1 MVKSLKSLQ
10 FAAVQFGHQIGAD
23 CHREFDGDEDSFGP
37 GPFDPIEAW
46 EHWLGEV
53 REMPDSF
60 LKDYAMEKATRVIS
74 EIKLHLPRGAMG
86 YLGCTKRSHR

>member
-46 EHWLGEV
+46 EHWLCEV
-53 REMPDSF
+53 QDMPDSP
-60 LKDYAMEKATRVIS
+60 LKDHGIEKAERMIRYLKHDLAARRHGVQW
-74 EIKLHLPRGAMG
+74 LH
-86 YLGCTKRSHR
+86 